1 MSMKLFVGNLPFSTT
16 EQELESMFS
25 AHGQVAS
32 TKIITDRD
40 TGRPR
45 GFGFVE
51 FSDNSAGEA
60 AIKSLNGAM
69 LNGRAIVVNEAKPQE
84 RRGGG
89 GFGGGGGGGYGRD
102 EGGYGGHGGGGG
114 GYGGGRGDRGGRNRW

>member
-1 MSMKLFVGNLPFSTT
+1 MKLFVGNLPFSTT
-16 EQELESMFS
+16 EAELSNMFA
-25 AHGQVAS
+25 AHGEVSS

-51 FSDNSAGEA
+51 FSDSSAGEA
-60 AIKSLNGAM
+60 AIKNLNGAM
-69 LNGRAIVVNEAKPQE
+69 LNGRAIVVNEARPQE

-89 GFGGGGGGGYGRD
+89 SGGY
-102 EGGYGGHGGGGG
+102 GGG
-114 GYGGGRGDRGGRNRW
+114 GYGGGRDGGGYGGRDEGGYGAGRGGRDRDRGGRW